1 MTEGEGLMRRVPFV
15 ELVGAELEEMRE
27 GYGRLALIVEE
38 KHTNPNGVMHGG
50 VATALMDSAA
60 AIALGALRGEAA
72 RQDSPHATVEMNAS
86 LIAAVRPGEKIVIEG
101 RVLSLRRSVAFCES
115 EVRRDSDGD
124 LLAKGRFT
132 FVLRSRSG

>member
-1 MTEGEGLMRRVPFV
+1 VTESEWLMRRVPFI

-50 VATALMDSAA
+50 VATTLMDSAA
-60 AIALGALRGEAA
+60 AIAFGALRGEAA

-115 EVRRDSDGD
+115 EVRKDSDGD

-132 FVLRSRSG
+132 FSIRARRG

>member
-1 MTEGEGLMRRVPFV
+1 MTEGEALMRRVPFV
-15 ELVGAELEEMRE
+15 ELVGAKLEEMRE
-27 GYGRLALIVEE
+27 GYGRLVLVVEE

-50 VATALMDSAA
+50 VATTLMDSAA

-72 RQDSPHATVEMNAS
+72 RQDSPHATVEMSAS

-115 EVRRDSDGD
+115 EVRRRSDGD

-132 FVLRSRSG
+132 FSIRARRE

>member
-1 MTEGEGLMRRVPFV
+1 VTEGEGLMRRVPFV

>member
-1 MTEGEGLMRRVPFV
+1 MTESEWLMRRVPFI

-50 VATALMDSAA
+50 VATTLMDSAA

-115 EVRRDSDGD
+115 EVRKDSDGD

-132 FVLRSRSG
+132 FSIRARRG

>member
-1 MTEGEGLMRRVPFV
+1 
-15 ELVGAELEEMRE
+15 
-27 GYGRLALIVEE
+27 LALIVEE

-50 VATALMDSAA
+50 VATTLMDLAA

-115 EVRRDSDGD
+115 EVRKDSDGD

-132 FVLRSRSG
+132 FSIRARRG

>member
-1 MTEGEGLMRRVPFV
+1 MTESEWLMRRVPFI

-50 VATALMDSAA
+50 VATTLMDLAA

-115 EVRRDSDGD
+115 EVRKDSDGD

-132 FVLRSRSG
+132 FSIRARRG

>member
-1 MTEGEGLMRRVPFV
+1 VPFV

-38 KHTNPNGVMHGG
+38 KHTSPNGVMHGG
-50 VATALMDSAA
+50 VATTLMDSAA

-132 FVLRSRSG
+132 FSIRAGRG

>member
-1 MTEGEGLMRRVPFV
+1 VTESEWLMRRVPFI

-50 VATALMDSAA
+50 VATTLMDLAA

-115 EVRRDSDGD
+115 EVRKDSDGD

-132 FVLRSRSG
+132 FSIRARRG

>member
-132 FVLRSRSG
+132 FVLRSRSS

>member
-1 MTEGEGLMRRVPFV
+1 VTESEWLMRRVPFI

-50 VATALMDSAA
+50 VATTLMDSAA

-115 EVRRDSDGD
+115 EVRKDSDGD

-132 FVLRSRSG
+132 FSIRARRG

>member
-1 MTEGEGLMRRVPFV
+1 MRRVPFV
-15 ELVGAELEEMRE
+15 ELVGAKLEEMRE
-27 GYGRLALIVEE
+27 GYGRLALVVEE

-50 VATALMDSAA
+50 VATTLMDSAA

-115 EVRRDSDGD
+115 EVRRDRDGD

-132 FVLRSRSG
+132 LSIRARRG

>member
-1 MTEGEGLMRRVPFV
+1 MTEGEWLMRRVPFV

-132 FVLRSRSG
+132 FVLRSRSS